1 MNNNTNIRTI
11 VISAIV
17 CIIILY
23 VYHECINKPQVE
35 QMDNTEAIENIS
47 AIYNSGKMTVVD
59 LEVTGKLTTKDL
71 TATNGATMGNAFVGS
86 NPNDSKMAI
95 LSHKDKKTGTTYG
108 IGQSSNGNT
117 TVNSTGADVKIK
129 KDNDV
134 KGGAEIGNAYVGTW
148 NNSDYASVAYK
159 GNNTTTKYSLLQHKD
174 GTSYVNS
181 TNNIYM
187 RKNNSDKKGKVV
199 ISTIEPANKDV
210 MWNDECF
217 GTSADAIDAQ
227 PGDFVFSSR
236 SVDKM
241 PVITGK
247 LTGNRVGWV
256 GIWGSAAGGEG
267 YSSTWT
273 HTDCKK

>member
-1 MNNNTNIRTI
+1 MKNNTNIRTI

-148 NNSDYASVAYK
+148 INPDYATMSHK
-159 GNNTTTKYSLLQHKD
+159 GNNTETAYSLLQHKN

-187 RKNNSDKKGKVV
+187 RKNNSDKKSV
-199 ISTIEPANKDV
+199 ISASIIRPAYQKIT
-210 MWNDECF
+210 WNSGEF
-217 GTSADAIDAQ
+217 KKIADAENLARGNFMIATTVTATS
-227 PGDFVFSSR
+227 GDRTDMMFLGR
-236 SVDKM
+236 TKDKEIVWFT
-241 PVITGK
+241 PH
-247 LTGNRVGWV
+247 GNGRL
-256 GIWGSAAGGEG
+256 A
-267 YSSTWT
+267 
-273 HTDCKK
+273 